1 MHKFLIPVSLLV
13 ATSFSFAPVQ
23 AEDEAEWLTEDQ
35 MQKMSITQLQEWA
48 NKTERSVKDSK
59 IFSTKPK
66 KSKVHMERRL
76 GYHPQLAEN
85 SPEVPLRD
93 ELHPNTGTRPDG
105 AVSSQYPEPR
115 YYDES
120 DLHRDSG
127 LLNNLGRVLMS
138 PFSGSMFMLH
148 HTGKAFNKILY
159 FIDENF
165 AWI

>member
-1 MHKFLIPVSLLV
+1 MRKLLIPVSLLV
-13 ATSFSFAPVQ
+13 AMSFSFVPVQ
-23 AEDEAEWLTEDQ
+23 AEDDAEWLTEDQ
-35 MQKMSITQLQEWA
+35 MQKMSIAQLQEWA

-59 IFSTKPK
+59 TFKAKEK

-93 ELHPNTGTRPDG
+93 ELRPNTGTRPDG
-105 AVSSQYPEPR
+105 AISSQYPEPR

-120 DLHRDSG
+120 APRESG
-127 LLNNLGRVLMS
+127 LLNNAGRILMS
-138 PFSGSMFMLH
+138 PLTMPLHMLH
-148 HTGKAFNKILY
+148 FTGKAFNKVLY